1 MAGVLL
7 GNDAKIQGDMFAVS
21 ILSRQAV
28 GLDVKK
34 GL

>member
-1 MAGVLL
+1 MAGVL

-28 GLDVKK
+28 GSEVKK